1 MKKVKS
7 DIIGRPVW
15 LKLPTFLFLFSYD
28 TLVAD
33 SIDQVRIHRSP
44 EKTRVVFDLN
54 GPVEHRIFSLEDP
67 KRLVVDIDAVTFEVD
82 PKEIQ
87 LTNTPIAQIRTGIRN
102 QRDLRVV
109 FALGEVVKPKS
120 FSLKPIMQ
128 YGDRLVIDLYTQKQR
143 DYAESEQQLFR
154 PQMRDI
160 IVAIDAGH
168 GGEDP
173 GAIGQGNILEKDV
186 VLSISLLV
194 ADLFREEIGYH
205 PLMIRKGDYYLS
217 LIHI

>member
-15 LKLPTFLFLFSYD
+15 LNLPTFLFLCSCD

-82 PKEIQ
+82 LKEIQ

-102 QRDLRVV
+102 QRDLRVC
-109 FALGEVVKPKS
+109 L
-120 FSLKPIMQ
+120 
-128 YGDRLVIDLYTQKQR
+128 T
-143 DYAESEQQLFR
+143 
-154 PQMRDI
+154 
-160 IVAIDAGH
+160 
-168 GGEDP
+168 
-173 GAIGQGNILEKDV
+173 
-186 VLSISLLV
+186 
-194 ADLFREEIGYH
+194 
-205 PLMIRKGDYYLS
+205 
-217 LIHI
+217 